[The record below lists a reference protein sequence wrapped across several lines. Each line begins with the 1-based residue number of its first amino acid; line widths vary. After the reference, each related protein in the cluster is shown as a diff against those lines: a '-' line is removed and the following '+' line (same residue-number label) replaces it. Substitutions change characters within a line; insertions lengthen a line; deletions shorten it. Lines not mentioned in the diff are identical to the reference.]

1 MSVPSKTVD
10 GHGTDSLCPSEHG
23 EHGKHVTHSPEE
35 RLITFMAGSAQSSS
49 THDDCTLM
57 DTCQK
62 IQNNY
67 SFLVKCLPAITILI
81 IKPKITINND
91 KLATNGSPKLM
102 SKVTSGFSP

>member
-10 GHGTDSLCPSEHG
+10 GQGTDSLCPSGHG
-23 EHGKHVTHSPEE
+23 EHGKHVTHSLEE

-49 THDDCTLM
+49 IHDDCTPM

-67 SFLVKCLPAITILI
+67 SFLVKCWIL
-81 IKPKITINND
+81 
-91 KLATNGSPKLM
+91 
-102 SKVTSGFSP
+102 

>member
-10 GHGTDSLCPSEHG
+10 GQGTDSLCPSGHG
-23 EHGKHVTHSPEE
+23 EHRKHVTHSPEE

-49 THDDCTLM
+49 IHDDCTLM

-67 SFLVKCLPAITILI
+67 YFLVKCLPAITILI
-81 IKPKITINND
+81 IKPKITD
-91 KLATNGSPKLM
+91 KQ
-102 SKVTSGFSP
+102 